1 MHMKQA
7 NFKRYN
13 HKKNHIIEQI
23 LNVLEYKYGYET
35 LDLIILSKELRLKP
49 LRYLVWYKQKLI
61 QNI

>member
-7 NFKRYN
+7 KYKSYN

-35 LDLIILSKELRLKP
+35 LDLIILSRELRLKP
-49 LRYLVWYKQKLI
+49 LRYLIWYKQKLI